1 MTSQSKLP
9 LSYFHVMTII
19 IILLFLVPS
28 CVSLSLSVVLLLCS
42 GYSVA
47 TTANVIGSPISVAS
61 AATNHA
67 QLLLSHRMALTGYL
81 SLAKEIQQRVKA
93 DEDIAFGDDIQ
104 NAFRVVEEGSKE
116 FVSEIEELMRD
127 QGMEYSGEVINTNG
141 VDGFTVDMVKKE
153 SPDTLPRLAKLIFD
167 SHRNAIDNL
176 KVYLQESLV

>member
-1 MTSQSKLP
+1 MS
-9 LSYFHVMTII
+9 II

-61 AATNHA
+61 AAPATTHA
-67 QLLLSHRMALTGYL
+67 QLLLSHRIALTGYL

-93 DEDIAFGDDIQ
+93 DKDIAFGDDIQ
-104 NAFRVVEEGSKE
+104 NAFRIVEEGSKE

-127 QGMEYSGEVINTNG
+127 QGMEYSGEVINANG

-153 SPDTLPRLAKLIFD
+153 SPDTLPRLAKVIFD
-167 SHRNAIDNL
+167 SHRNAIGNL
-176 KVYLQESLV
+176 KMYLQESLV